1 MKAGV
6 LSNPLICSSI
16 TAFVRCVIAECLN
29 NIKALSGNVISVTTD
44 GFITDLDDLEPKL
57 LTLPLEKTLFL
68 RYYRLMRRLLSN
80 HPQSLEQKHEEKSG
94 ILSWCTRGQLG
105 LSGEGVKATTGF
117 QSFNY
122 TRESLYQEFSEVLQ
136 GKGELVYIQS
146 SLRSAKSLYE
156 SGGHL
161 SMEYKDQSFRLVS
174 DVRRKIKR
182 VEGRRVLDSE
192 P

>member
-29 NIKALSGNVISVTTD
+29 NINKMGGRVISATTD
-44 GFITDLDDLEPKL
+44 GFITDVEDLEAKL
-57 LTLPLEKTLFL
+57 LTLPLEHTCFL
-68 RYYRLMRRLLSN
+68 RYFRLMRRLLSN
-80 HPQSLEQKHEEKSG
+80 NPQSLEKKHEETLG

-122 TRESLYQEFSEVLQ
+122 TRESLYKEFSEVQQ
-136 GKGELVYIQS
+136 GKGEVLYIQS

-174 DVRRKIKR
+174 DARRKIKP
-182 VEGRRVLDSE
+182 VEGSSVFDSD

>member
-29 NIKALSGNVISVTTD
+29 NINKMGGRVISATTD
-44 GFITDLDDLEPKL
+44 GFITDVEDLEEKL
-57 LTLPLEKTLFL
+57 LTLPVEQTLFL
-68 RYYRLMRRLLSN
+68 RYFRLMRRLLSN
-80 HPQSLEQKHEEKSG
+80 TPQGLEKKHEEKSG

-122 TRESLYQEFSEVLQ
+122 TRESLYKEFSEVLQ
-136 GKGELVYIQS
+136 GKGEILYIQS

-174 DVRRKIKR
+174 DVRRQIKP
-182 VEGRRVLDSE
+182 VEGSRVFDSE